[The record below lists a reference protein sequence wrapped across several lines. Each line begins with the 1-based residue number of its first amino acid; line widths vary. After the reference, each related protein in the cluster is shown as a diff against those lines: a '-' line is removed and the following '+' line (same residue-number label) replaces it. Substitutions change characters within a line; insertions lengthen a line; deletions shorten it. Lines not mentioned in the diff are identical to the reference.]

1 MNEATSSSTTLTDC
15 LVIGAGPGGLTAALY
30 LARFHRDCLV
40 VDAGASRAALIPR
53 SRNYPG
59 FPPGISGEALLAR
72 LREQATS
79 YGARIEHGKVELIE
93 PHAEGFTAH
102 YDGRT
107 CIARRIILAT
117 GIEDTLPQMPD
128 ARDAIA
134 AGSLRLCPI
143 CDGYEV
149 SGENVAVYGEA
160 EDTIRHAVFL
170 RTFTDRVTVMVHG
183 DPRACEEALALA
195 RHYDIRL
202 IGDCVEAL
210 RPCPTGIE
218 LQTRN
223 GETHHFDII
232 YPNLGARVRS
242 DLATRLGATC
252 DEQGA
257 LIVDSHQQTSVAG
270 LYALGDV
277 VVGLKQLSVAT
288 GQAAQAATAVHNSL
302 ENNPWRPLRPTE

>member
-1 MNEATSSSTTLTDC
+1 MNEAAPSATLTDC
-15 LVIGAGPGGLTAALY
+15 LVVGAGPGGLTAALY

-40 VDAGASRAALIPR
+40 VDAGASRASLIPR
-53 SRNYPG
+53 SHNYPG
-59 FPPGISGEALLAR
+59 FPPGISGDALLAR
-72 LREQATS
+72 LREQATGH
-79 YGARIEHGKVELIE
+79 GARIERGHVERIE

-102 YDGRT
+102 YDGRI

-117 GIEDTLPQMPD
+117 GVEDTLPQMPD
-128 ARDAIA
+128 ARAAIA
-134 AGSLRLCPI
+134 MGSLRLCAI

-149 SGENVAVYGEA
+149 HGDNVAVYGEA

-170 RTFTDRVTVMVHG
+170 RTFTDRVTVVVHG
-183 DPRACEEALALA
+183 DPRACEEAIALA

-202 IGDCVEAL
+202 IDDCVEAL

-218 LQTRN
+218 LVTRN
-223 GETHHFDII
+223 GDVHHFDII

-242 DLATRLGATC
+242 ELATGLGAAC

-257 LIVDSHQQTSVAG
+257 LIVDARQQTSVAG

-277 VVGLKQLSVAT
+277 VTGLKQMSVAV

-302 ENNPWRPLRPTE
+302 ESNPWGGPCR